1 MRTIVNDKEEIVEML
16 ATAAD
21 LVEGLD
27 GNEDALTR
35 AIDYIEKAIELVNKY
50 ATE

>member
-1 MRTIVNDKEEIVEML
+1 MDGKEEIVELL

-27 GNEDALTR
+27 GNEDALTQ
-35 AIDYIEKAIELVNKY
+35 AINHIETAITIINKY

>member
-1 MRTIVNDKEEIVEML
+1 MNDKDEIIEML

-35 AIDYIEKAIELVNKY
+35 AINHIEEAIELITKY
-50 ATE
+50 AITE

>member
-1 MRTIVNDKEEIVEML
+1 MDDKEEIVEML

-35 AIDYIEKAIELVNKY
+35 AIEHIEAAIGIINKY